1 MSAELIA
8 IIVMGFSV
16 AGLMLV
22 SLHRMEGRI
31 NKRIDGVEQR
41 IDGVEQ
47 HIDRVEQRID
57 RVEQR
62 IDGIDRRIDSIDG
75 RLRAVEQ
82 GQAEI
87 KSILLEHTSRLES
100 LDSRIDSLDTRL
112 RAVDRGQ
119 SEILGSVNTMNQVVL
134 ATLQRQIEGE
144 PVAVE

>member
-16 AGLMLV
+16 AGLMFV

-41 IDGVEQ
+41 ID
-47 HIDRVEQRID
+47 

-62 IDGIDRRIDSIDG
+62 IDGIDGRLDSVDG

-87 KSILLEHTSRLES
+87 KSILLEHTSRLDS

-112 RAVDRGQ
+112 RAVERGQ

-134 ATLQRQIEGE
+134 ATLQSQIEGE
-144 PVAVE
+144 PVGSD

>member
-31 NKRIDGVEQR
+31 NKRIDGVEQ
-41 IDGVEQ
+41 
-47 HIDRVEQRID
+47 HIDRVE
-57 RVEQR
+57 
-62 IDGIDRRIDSIDG
+62 RRIDSLDT

-87 KSILLEHTSRLES
+87 KSILLEHTSRLDS
-100 LDSRIDSLDTRL
+100 LDRRIDSLDGRL
-112 RAVDRGQ
+112 RAVEQGQ
-119 SEILGSVNTMNQVVL
+119 AEIKGSVNTLRQIVV
-134 ATLQRQIEGE
+134 ATLQSQIEGE
-144 PVAVE
+144 PVTVE

>member
-31 NKRIDGVEQR
+31 NKRIDGVEQ
-41 IDGVEQ
+41 
-47 HIDRVEQRID
+47 HID

-62 IDGIDRRIDSIDG
+62 IDGIDRRIDSLDG

-87 KSILLEHTSRLES
+87 KRILLEHTSRLDS
-100 LDSRIDSLDTRL
+100 LDRRIDSLDGRL
-112 RAVDRGQ
+112 RAVEQGQ
-119 SEILGSVNTMNQVVL
+119 AEIKGSVNTLRQIVV
-134 ATLQRQIEGE
+134 ATLQSQIEGE
-144 PVAVE
+144 PVTVE

>member
-8 IIVMGFSV
+8 IIVMGFSI

-31 NKRIDGVEQR
+31 NKRIDGVEQ
-41 IDGVEQ
+41 
-47 HIDRVEQRID
+47 HID

-62 IDGIDRRIDSIDG
+62 IDGIDRRIDSLDG

-87 KSILLEHTSRLES
+87 KSILLEHTSRL
-100 LDSRIDSLDTRL
+100 RF
-112 RAVDRGQ
+112 
-119 SEILGSVNTMNQVVL
+119 N
-134 ATLQRQIEGE
+134 
-144 PVAVE
+144 